1 MEKNVVRIVIG
12 YRKEEIKRATM
23 KTLDGTER
31 RVLLKKYM
39 QSGLNFYEARDKL
52 DKFHD
57 YLRDLRDELLLAGK
71 NKTDVENKFKMEF
84 EKLCQN
90 LEKW

>member
-1 MEKNVVRIVIG
+1 
-12 YRKEEIKRATM
+12 M

-52 DKFHD
+52 NNFHD
-57 YLRDLRDELLLAGK
+57 YLRDLQYKLKSAGK
-71 NKTDVENKFKMEF
+71 SESDVETKFKEAF
-84 EKLCQN
+84 NELCMK
-90 LEKW
+90 LEK

>member
-1 MEKNVVRIVIG
+1 
-12 YRKEEIKRATM
+12 M

-52 DKFHD
+52 NKFHD
-57 YLRDLRDELLLAGK
+57 YLRDLQYKLRTAGK
-71 NKTDVENKFKMEF
+71 SESEVETKFKQEF
-84 EKLCQN
+84 FKLCQN
-90 LEKW
+90 LEK